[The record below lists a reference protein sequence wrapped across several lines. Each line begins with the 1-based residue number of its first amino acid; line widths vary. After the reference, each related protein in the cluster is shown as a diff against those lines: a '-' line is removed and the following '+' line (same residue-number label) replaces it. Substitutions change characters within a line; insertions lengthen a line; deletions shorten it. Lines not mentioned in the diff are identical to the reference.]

1 MGYQIFEM
9 ADGQRVALY
18 AQGNSLFSCLLPFGR
33 RMFPVEVKRD
43 YMAHLE
49 AVIFRDT
56 VCYVYEDLAHR
67 VVMDT
72 LGAGP
77 ARIVLTQ
84 GETGFGFCDLRLQVR
99 EGELY
104 LFYQAK
110 TGYGEGYGLYVCMPY
125 LENRRG
131 MVCTGGKLPAEVAF
145 LRGDTGIKVIC
156 AESKGGGVRIFDWIR
171 ETEFVEYCLVEEE
184 EHSRRMA
191 DLRAAWEQEKQMWDE
206 KKEEIQAEARS
217 KLGEARQERQ
227 ERLEQC
233 RREYEGKV
241 EKLRGEYEEKLAACR
256 GNCEMQLQHAKK
268 QYDELAQTA
277 MKLQQIGRRWRD
289 KYFGKEEATSD
300 GGNETI
306 AGMEKRKKGN
316 ADRENNNPSC
326 HRAGCESPMGDE
338 RRI

>member
-33 RMFPVEVKRD
+33 RMFPVELKKD
-43 YMAHLE
+43 YLSHLE

-84 GETGFGFCDLRLQVR
+84 GESGFGFHDLRLQVR
-99 EGELY
+99 DGELY

-131 MVCTGGKLPAEVAF
+131 TVCTGGELPARVAF
-145 LRGDTGIKVIC
+145 LRPDTLVKVIY
-156 AESKGGGVRIFDWIR
+156 AEAKGGGVRIFNWIR
-171 ETEFVEYCLVEEE
+171 ELEFEEYRLIEEE
-184 EHSRRMA
+184 EHGRRMNS
-191 DLRAAWEQEKQMWDE
+191 LRAAWDQERQMWDE
-206 KKEEIQAEARS
+206 RKEEIQAEARS
-217 KLGEARQERQ
+217 RLGEAREERQ
-227 ERLEQC
+227 ARLEQC

-241 EKLRGEYEEKLAACR
+241 ENLRAEYEGKLAACR
-256 GNCEMQLQHAKK
+256 ENCEMQLQHAKK
-268 QYDELAQTA
+268 QYDELAETA
-277 MKLQQIGRRWRD
+277 VKLQQIGRRWRD
-289 KYFGKEEATSD
+289 KYFGKEEAAEG
-300 GGNETI
+300 GGNET
-306 AGMEKRKKGN
+306 
-316 ADRENNNPSC
+316 D
-326 HRAGCESPMGDE
+326 
-338 RRI
+338 

>member
-33 RMFPVEVKRD
+33 RMFPVELKQD
-43 YMAHLE
+43 YLAHLE

-56 VCYVYEDLAHR
+56 VCFVYEDLAHR
-67 VVMDT
+67 IVMDT

-84 GETGFGFCDLRLQVR
+84 GETGFGFCDLRLRVR

-104 LFYQAK
+104 LFYQAR

-131 MVCTGGKLPAEVAF
+131 MVCTGGEFPSEVAF
-145 LRGDTGIKVIC
+145 LRTDAGTKVIL
-156 AESKGGGVRIFDWIR
+156 AGTKGGRVRMFDWVG
-171 ETEFVEYCLVEEE
+171 ETEFEEYRMIEEE
-184 EHSRRMA
+184 EHGKRMNG
-191 DLRAAWEQEKQMWDE
+191 LQAAWEEERKRWDAQR
-206 KKEEIQAEARS
+206 EEIQAEARS
-217 KLGEARQERQ
+217 SLGEARQERQ

-241 EKLRGEYEEKLAACR
+241 ENLRSEYEGKLAACR
-256 GNCEMQLQHAKK
+256 ENCEMQLQRAKK
-268 QYDELAQTA
+268 QYDELAETA
-277 MKLQQIGRRWRD
+277 VKLQQIGRRWRD
-289 KYFGKEEATSD
+289 KYFGQAGADKEES
-300 GGNETI
+300 
-306 AGMEKRKKGN
+306 
-316 ADRENNNPSC
+316 
-326 HRAGCESPMGDE
+326 
-338 RRI
+338 